1 MVQPAATQSFQGR
14 AKDAIRAA
22 GMRWTKQRETLLDVI
37 EHAQGHLDADDLYRL
52 ARERDTR
59 LSLATVYRTL
69 GVLKRHG
76 LVDELHL
83 SEEHHHY
90 EPSSAEQHFHFVC
103 TSCGAVTEF
112 EAAIVDRLRRDLNKA
127 HGVVVQSVDLD
138 VAGLCATCAKA

>member
-1 MVQPAATQSFQGR
+1 MTQQDSQTFQDR
-14 AKDAIRAA
+14 ARSAIRAA

-37 EHAQGHLDADDLYRL
+37 EHAREHLDADGLYRL
-52 ARERDTR
+52 ARERDPR

-69 GVLKRHG
+69 GVLKRQG

-90 EPSSAEQHFHFVC
+90 EASSDDQHFHFVC

-112 EAAIVDRLRRDLNKA
+112 SASTVDRLRKELQRE

-138 VAGLCATCAKA
+138 LAGLCAKCAAA